1 MPGWGRG
8 GAERWPRKA
17 PVRRTVARPRR
28 PHGQRHLS
36 KMHEACAGERER
48 DDVRLARR
56 APNNRDRTRDGRLQV
71 EIEVATFPAGR
82 EWSRPQWAD
91 AALVFVDRD
100 EALDLYRRARNHA
113 KVIGSTIWA
122 AAIDLTLGGA
132 GFSS

>member
-1 MPGWGRG
+1 MLHVTQGN
-8 GAERWPRKA
+8 
-17 PVRRTVARPRR
+17 
-28 PHGQRHLS
+28 
-36 KMHEACAGERER
+36 
-48 DDVRLARR
+48 DVRLARR

-113 KVIGSTIWA
+113 KVIWA

-132 GFSS
+132 GSSS